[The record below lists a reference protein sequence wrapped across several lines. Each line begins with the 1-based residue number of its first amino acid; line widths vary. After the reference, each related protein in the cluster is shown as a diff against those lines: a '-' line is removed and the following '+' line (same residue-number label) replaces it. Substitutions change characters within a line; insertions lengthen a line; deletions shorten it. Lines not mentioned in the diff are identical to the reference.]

1 MLNFRLK
8 SKIFHDPRAWTHYEK
23 FVHMYAKKRP
33 KGEYYDVILFEDDGS
48 VFVLSFITRQ
58 KSGWKE

>member
-1 MLNFRLK
+1 MIPGPGLIMKNLFTCR
-8 SKIFHDPRAWTHYEK
+8 
-23 FVHMYAKKRP
+23 YAKKRP